1 MGSGAGKRGKK
12 APYPEGA
19 GLKSTA
25 SVSEDDRPSMIVS
38 PAFGRINKTGVVG
51 KEFFRGAPTTMQFG
65 LATFQAGALR
75 GKAKFAGGDKS
86 PPRVCSAL
94 KRAHAGDA
102 LLFQQ
107 QRRTGAGRLVGSTA
121 KENDFAV
128 ARHVAEASLQIVDR
142 GGDGPDHRIPF
153 LFRVAAQIDD
163 QHLFAG
169 FE

>member
-1 MGSGAGKRGKK
+1 
-12 APYPEGA
+12 
-19 GLKSTA
+19 
-25 SVSEDDRPSMIVS
+25 
-38 PAFGRINKTGVVG
+38 
-51 KEFFRGAPTTMQFG
+51 MQFG

-75 GKAKFAGGDKS
+75 GEAKFAEGDKS
-86 PPRVCSAL
+86 PPCICSAL

-142 GGDGPDHRIPF
+142 GGHGPDHRIPF

-163 QHLFAG
+163 QHL
-169 FE
+169 